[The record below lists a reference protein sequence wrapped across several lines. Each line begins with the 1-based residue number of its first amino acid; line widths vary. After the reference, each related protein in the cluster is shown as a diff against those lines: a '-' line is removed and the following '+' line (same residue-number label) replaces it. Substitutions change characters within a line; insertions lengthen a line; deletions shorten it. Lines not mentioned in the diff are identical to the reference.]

1 MLARSPAPMRQ
12 FFQCLQSS
20 PFISNPYICS
30 FKHNNKIMIR
40 PIEHM
45 RWQVAQLSR
54 NPLLHLETMKKRG
67 KQVTSETDML
77 ELAISKMGK
86 LLQIGFGSAGAEII
100 AKSLSDGGELDPMM
114 KGQKVEAIFAF
125 CDIRDFTFACEAIE
139 EDVMLFVNKIAS
151 ITHRHVVEAG
161 GAPNKNIG
169 DAFLFVWKLSR
180 SKNGGRSRLQKE
192 LFDAALS
199 SVNSILAEISK
210 LDNLSNFLDDETD
223 NKASWKSTLEDF
235 QVRVGFGLHSGWA
248 IEGSIGSKVKIDA
261 SYLSPHVNLAS
272 RLESATKQYHVPLL
286 MSEDFVS
293 NLTGSMQ
300 KRTRKVDRVT
310 FKGSSEPMTI
320 YHYDDRPYDIL
331 ATTTKPS
338 NYTELIKSTSW
349 SDGSELRN
357 AGVDIT
363 EVTNAFNSGM
373 SLCVREV
380 YDDLF
385 NAFLDGKWN
394 RCKILCRLWME
405 RFPGDVIVHNIVE
418 YLQRHSFE
426 CPSDW
431 SGYHALTEK

>member
-1 MLARSPAPMRQ
+1 
-12 FFQCLQSS
+12 
-20 PFISNPYICS
+20 
-30 FKHNNKIMIR
+30 
-40 PIEHM
+40 M
-45 RWQVAQLSR
+45 RWQVTQLSR
-54 NPLLHLETMKKRG
+54 NPLLHLETIKKRG
-67 KQVTSETDML
+67 KAVTSETDML

-86 LLQIGFGSAGAEII
+86 LLQIGFGTAGAEII
-100 AKSLSDGGELDPMM
+100 AKSLSDGGELDPMIP
-114 KGQKVEAIFAF
+114 GQKISAIFAF
-125 CDIRDFTFACEAIE
+125 CDIRDFTFACEGLQ

-151 ITHRHVVEAG
+151 IAHRHVVEAG

-192 LFDAALS
+192 LFDAALC
-199 SVNSILAEISK
+199 SVHSIQLEISK
-210 LDNLSNFLDDETD
+210 LENLSNFLGDETGQ
-223 NKASWKSTLEDF
+223 KASWKPSLEDF
-235 QVRVGFGLHSGWA
+235 QVRVGFGLHTGWA

-272 RLESATKQYHVPLL
+272 RLESATKQYRVPLL
-286 MSEDFVS
+286 MSDDFVS

-320 YHYDDRPYDIL
+320 YHYDDQPYDVL

-338 NYTELIKSTSW
+338 NYIELINSTSW
-349 SDGSELRN
+349 RDGSEIRQ

-405 RFPGDVIVHNIVE
+405 QFPGDVLVHTIVE
-418 YLQRHSFE
+418 YCKKTSFV
-426 CPSDW
+426 CPPDW
-431 SGYHALTEK
+431 AGYHALTEK

>member
-1 MLARSPAPMRQ
+1 
-12 FFQCLQSS
+12 
-20 PFISNPYICS
+20 
-30 FKHNNKIMIR
+30 MI
-40 PIEHM
+40 P
-45 RWQVAQLSR
+45 
-54 NPLLHLETMKKRG
+54 
-67 KQVTSETDML
+67 
-77 ELAISKMGK
+77 
-86 LLQIGFGSAGAEII
+86 
-100 AKSLSDGGELDPMM
+100 GE
-114 KGQKVEAIFAF
+114 KVSCIFSF
-125 CDIRDFTFACEAIE
+125 CDIRDFTLACEAIE

-169 DAFLFVWKLSR
+169 DGFLFVWKLS
-180 SKNGGRSRLQKE
+180 SRSRLQKE

-210 LDNLSNFLDDETD
+210 LENLSNFLDDATD

-272 RLESATKQYHVPLL
+272 RLESATKQYRVPLL

-338 NYTELIKSTSW
+338 NYAELIKSTSW
-349 SDGSELRN
+349 RDGSELRQ
-357 AGVDIT
+357 AAVDIT

-373 SLCVREV
+373 SLCIREV

-385 NAFLDGKWN
+385 NAFLDGKWH

-405 RFPGDVIVHNIVE
+405 RFPGDAIVHNIVE
-418 YLQRHSFE
+418 YLRRHSFE

-431 SGYHALTEK
+431 AGYHALTEK